1 MKTVL
6 VEKEHLIFKKYH
18 FVAAIRWR
26 KLFVLD
32 FKKCNDSISSD
43 ISKIMNE

>member
-1 MKTVL
+1 MKTVF
-6 VEKEHLIFKKYH
+6 VEKEHLIFTKYH

-32 FKKCNDSISSD
+32 FKNVMMVFLQIL
-43 ISKIMNE
+43 